1 MKVLQ
6 LKSGPIAG
14 VLLDSNNSV
23 TFANNKRKAEQKN
36 KDDLISS
43 QDNTSSR
50 TVSRTSV
57 GQTFTTR
64 SPSPVLS
71 PPDEDVMPEMD
82 EVPKHSKPL
91 PVFKPAGK
99 ALWNQNDKNGSGTS
113 VDNNKPKY
121 EKVPIIALT
130 TFSKK

>member
-57 GQTFTTR
+57 GQTFTR

-71 PPDEDVMPEMD
+71 PSDEDVMPEMD

-113 VDNNKPKY
+113 VDNNRPKY